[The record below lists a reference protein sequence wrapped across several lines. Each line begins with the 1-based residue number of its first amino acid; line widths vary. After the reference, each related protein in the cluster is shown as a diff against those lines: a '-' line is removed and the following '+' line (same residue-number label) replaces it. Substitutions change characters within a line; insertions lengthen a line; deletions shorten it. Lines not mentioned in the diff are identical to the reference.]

1 MITNKQSLNGK
12 VSQKKQ
18 SIIGKLNYVEKEGS
32 DFRTQEKE
40 VNPTRQI
47 QEVVADEG
55 YDGLSK
61 VKVQPIPNEYII
73 PTGTKQISIT
83 QNGITTEDVINYTNA
98 EITTNV
104 VNQDYEDALVAFGVE
119 KELTNGIEALTT
131 YSNEVTGESDTT
143 LSDAVRTLADGFGY
157 GGAIYLYAS
166 KHITANASYG
176 TFNNFKDAVVP
187 DLPLDKTFVLIEF
200 VNNTTTSRSGIYWM
214 QTITPE
220 TYEVKSAGAR
230 VGAGF
235 GGEYGCDVHA
245 GATINIYVGEHGA
258 LPDELYSIWTDIIS
272 RYLGR
277 NMSNGQGLF
286 TPNSTIS
293 STTGEVIAGDN
304 AVCEAYLPVDE
315 SYSYIK
321 SGSRIYG
328 IWCYDENKNYLGNAG
343 QMNNLTYGRP
353 LPKFIPGTRYIR
365 VATHNVTNNWV
376 LQIYRVA

>member
-1 MITNKQSLNGK
+1 MIRIKQSLIGK
-12 VSQKKQ
+12 ISQKKQ
-18 SIIGKLNYVEKEGS
+18 SIIGRLNYVEKEGS
-32 DFRTQEKE
+32 SFRIQEKE

-83 QNGITTEDVINYTNA
+83 QNGTTTEDVTNYANA

-119 KELTNGIEALTT
+119 EELTNGIEALTT

-166 KHITANASYG
+166 KHITANASYSE
-176 TFNNFKDAVVP
+176 FNNFKNAVVP

-200 VNNTTTSRSGIYWM
+200 VNNTTTSRSGIFWM
-214 QTITPE
+214 QTIMPE
-220 TYEVKSAGAR
+220 TGKVTSAGTR
-230 VGAGF
+230 I
-235 GGEYGCDVHA
+235 GGSLGGTYGCDVHA
-245 GATINIYVGEHGA
+245 GATINVYVGEHGA
-258 LPDELYSIWTDIIS
+258 LPDELYGIWTDIIS

-277 NMSNGQGLF
+277 NMNNGQGLF
-286 TPNSTIS
+286 TPNSSIS
-293 STTGEVIAGDN
+293 NTTGEVIAGEN
-304 AVCEAYLPVDE
+304 AVCEEYLPVDE

-328 IWCYDENKNYLGNAG
+328 
-343 QMNNLTYGRP
+343 M
-353 LPKFIPGTRYIR
+353 
-365 VATHNVTNNWV
+365 V
-376 LQIYRVA
+376 L